1 MLNESKNNDYLNEG
15 IMIYMQSIHANIISK
30 TCVHRCILRGRSKIM
45 IITIVI
51 TIMKILDVTSPL
63 EQSLFSSYFW
73 KRELSCL
80 SHPPK
85 IKTKFQKVL
94 AWYVPGQ
101 LQAPLH
107 VLIHLILTK
116 TL

>member
-1 MLNESKNNDYLNEG
+1 M
-15 IMIYMQSIHANIISK
+15 
-30 TCVHRCILRGRSKIM
+30 LRGRSKIM
-45 IITIVI
+45 IITIII
-51 TIMKILDVTSPL
+51 TIMKISDATGPL

-73 KRELSCL
+73 KRGISCL

-85 IKTKFQKVL
+85 TKTKFPKVL

-107 VLIHLILTK
+107 VLIYLILTK

>member
-1 MLNESKNNDYLNEG
+1 MLNESKNNDYLDEG
-15 IMIYMQSIHANIISK
+15 IIIYMQSIHANIISK
-30 TCVHRCILRGRSKIM
+30 MCVHRCILRGKSKIM

-51 TIMKILDVTSPL
+51 TIIKILDVTGPL

-73 KRELSCL
+73 KRELSSL

-116 TL
+116 AL